1 VRTECAVLGG
11 GYLTCIGKKEGWV
24 IVGNGGG
31 RGHERVAS
39 LRKVVEE
46 RLPDLP
52 ISSVSLM
59 RSYARRFRAS
69 TFFAGH
75 FSAAIFAG
83 VDTCKNRRLREQWKE
98 DDDVRK
104 KVLSDECRERAPTRA
119 TIKKQQKLPLPMNFE
134 LFPCFALT
142 HHEKPHSS
150 AGVRTGRI

>member
-1 VRTECAVLGG
+1 VCSAWRGLSHLHWQKGGLGHRR
-11 GYLTCIGKKEGWV
+11 GWWRRRAPAC
-24 IVGNGGG
+24 GLSPQSS
-31 RGHERVAS
+31 RGTFAGPTHFVCQS
-39 LRKVVEE
+39 L
-46 RLPDLP
+46 
-52 ISSVSLM
+52 
-59 RSYARRFRAS
+59 RSYARLFRAS